1 MNRIILIGNGFDL
14 AHGMKTSYQDFLDSY
29 WRDWIKKLDECQER
43 HLADIFYEF
52 SSERDL
58 PLASDKFFPIGYMTK
73 SLDDIFVYPKPN
85 ISIPIRWS
93 ACKSFNDIIKLCNTL
108 NDYSMRKNN
117 LRMINQKPKS
127 KLFNAINKAY
137 ITKWVDIENEYYR
150 ELKELNSSPKIY
162 NYTIQTLNE
171 EFLIIEKLLE
181 KYLTE
186 IERNL
191 TTELSVDNVILK
203 KIFAPFKFN
212 DISYSSADLF
222 IEEIIDKSKLIK
234 LPFSHNDSFFDIYRG
249 KYKFLDF
256 NYNDILNFT
265 SRIWAEDSEYENVMK
280 EIEYN
285 SIPHFFT
292 VPEDILFLN
301 FNYTHTIDKYIDN
314 KYFYKTINIHGELN
328 NKKNPII
335 FGYGDELEDSYK
347 NIENINDNDYLK
359 NVKSIRYLET
369 DNYRRLLNFIE
380 SAPFQIFIMGHSC
393 GNSDRTLLNTL
404 FEHKNCISIKPF
416 YHQKNQTEDNYSDIV
431 RNISRNFTDKALMRD
446 RVVNKMYCEP
456 LS

>member
-14 AHGMKTSYQDFLDSY
+14 AHNLPTSYKSFICNFWEDFLVKVEKSSGNKFDNEY
-29 WRDWIKKLDECQER
+29 ITFETDMYN
-43 HLADIFYEF
+43 LAHITSGMPYL
-52 SSERDL
+52 SSE
-58 PLASDKFFPIGYMTK
+58 Y
-73 SLDDIFVYPKPN
+73 
-85 ISIPIRWS
+85 SI
-93 ACKSFNDIIKLCNTL
+93 
-108 NDYSMRKNN
+108 
-117 LRMINQKPKS
+117 S
-127 KLFNAINKAY
+127 KLEEQINRFRSSMGRGAKVNLVFKNKFLETISRLSSA
-137 ITKWVDIENEYYR
+137 KNWVDIENEYYR
-150 ELKELNSSPKIY
+150 ELIALNSDIRISINDY
-162 NYTIQTLNE
+162 NIRTLNE

-186 IERNL
+186 IEKNL
-191 TTELSVDNVILK
+191 ITKLSINDVILK
-203 KIFAPFKFN
+203 KIIAPLKFN
-212 DISYSSADLF
+212 DISYSSANLF
-222 IEEIIDKSKLIK
+222 IEEIIDKSKFIK
-234 LPFSHNDSFFDIYRG
+234 LPFSHNDSFFDIYRE

-265 SRIWAEDSEYENVMK
+265 GRIWAEDSEYDNVMK

-314 KYFYKTINIHGELN
+314 KDFYKTINIHGELN
-328 NKKNPII
+328 NKTNPII
-335 FGYGDELEDSYK
+335 FGYGDELEHSYK
-347 NIENINDNDYLK
+347 SIENINENDYLK

-416 YHQKNQTEDNYSDIV
+416 YHQRNEMEDNYSDIV

-456 LS
+456 LV